1 MRRMK
6 RELSPLANVLLAIL
20 VHVCGPN
27 TLMRQLHQVN
37 ELGGCLRRNS
47 SVSSAARDTLVVI
60 ITTEMYNYQFS
71 DGPPTTPLTPTALW
85 KAVSETSL
93 NSSTALSRAI
103 DVELTYLNATIIYHK
118 VSA

>member
-1 MRRMK
+1 M
-6 RELSPLANVLLAIL
+6 
-20 VHVCGPN
+20 
-27 TLMRQLHQVN
+27 
-37 ELGGCLRRNS
+37 
-47 SVSSAARDTLVVI
+47 SSAARDTLVVI

-93 NSSTALSRAI
+93 NSSTALSRAF

-118 VSA
+118 VSACSITDPFRIPGKGTHSFQWETRITTRI